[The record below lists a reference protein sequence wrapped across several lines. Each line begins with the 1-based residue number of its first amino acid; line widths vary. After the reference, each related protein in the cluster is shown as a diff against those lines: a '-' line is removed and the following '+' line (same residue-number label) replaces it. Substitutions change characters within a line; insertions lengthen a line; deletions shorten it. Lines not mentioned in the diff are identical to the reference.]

1 MTCLFAGTS
10 HIALYLRGNKGSPSM
25 CRLFKY
31 PNLDTNP
38 VASKSFS
45 QADKVEMMWNKK
57 GTGCLILTSMDVDS
71 TGVSYYGKQALH
83 FLATNGDSFSVP
95 LSKLNIAYNLRMIF
109 IGTFQALKVQFML

>member
-1 MTCLFAGTS
+1 MTHFFLGPS
-10 HIALYLRGNKGSPSM
+10 HVALHLRGIKGSPSM

-31 PNLDTNP
+31 PNLEGSP

-83 FLATNGDSFSVP
+83 FLATGGDSYSVP
-95 LSKLNIAYNLRMIF
+95 LSKLNISNSS
-109 IGTFQALKVQFML
+109 VS

>member
-1 MTCLFAGTS
+1 
-10 HIALYLRGNKGSPSM
+10 M

-31 PNLDTNP
+31 PNLDTAP
-38 VASKSFS
+38 IASKSFS

-95 LSKLNIAYNLRMIF
+95 LSELS
-109 IGTFQALKVQFML
+109 LKKSVLSYYVETRYRR